1 MSATIVIRFT
11 DGYCH
16 IWISKRGKLIHRE
29 EPLPLKAENSKE
41 ELIDRLKGLSSE
53 YDVTDCVLLTSF
65 RYCSSGLKTLP
76 VTQLSDLETA
86 LPFELEKSLPLPI
99 NDYQITFDIVEK
111 HKGQSTVLYCTILQR
126 QINHYKSIINAS
138 GLELKS
144 IRVGF
149 FELYKAFLTKIKGS
163 VQDFLFITKEDD
175 KFCLAKITNGRLL
188 SIRHIKNINQL
199 TFELEEI
206 LGENTLPLYLVNCEG
221 FDFES
226 AKKERIT
233 ITDEEIVRAV
243 FSKKK
248 PRIDFHSSYKEEQ
261 KIKYNYTLLLLLS
274 LSIILYLSSY
284 LIPYFLDVSALGRVN
299 TELNKI
305 KSEASDVLTMNRELQ
320 TLKERLREIEEIR
333 GRAMVS
339 VRALQVLTEKI
350 PENTW
355 LYNFKYNNQFFEI
368 QGLSDSATD
377 LIKPLEDDEM
387 FRNVRFTSPIVT
399 RNKKDRFRIRMEL
412 ER

>member
-149 FELYKAFLTKIKGS
+149 FELYKAFLTKIKRS